1 MTFQELLLNLMG
13 THTSRKLKVVAK
25 EWEGELLIKG
35 NEVVRAEVHGAEKLE
50 GIDALEFM
58 FKNQTSIERVEFLP
72 FEDSESNVRVDQMF
86 LFNLVQEEQEKE
98 EEIHRE
104 SPGKFLEVCRKY
116 FSENHL
122 RLVYCKGK
130 VELSSGISSETFSEL
145 IQSYVERTKEND
157 PCGLRKIL
165 LRFEKVFCL
174 ILFSGKNCG
183 IIAADIEEYP
193 NYELDQPLIDKELS
207 EVLSG

>member
-35 NEVVRAEVHGAEKLE
+35 NEVVRADVHGTEELE
-50 GIDALEFM
+50 GIDALKFM
-58 FKNQTSIERVEFLP
+58 FREQDSIERVELLP
-72 FEDSESNVRVDQMF
+72 FENSDSNVRADQMS
-86 LFNLVQEEQEKE
+86 LFNLFHE
-98 EEIHRE
+98 EEEVHQE

-122 RLVYCKGK
+122 RLVYCKGR
-130 VELSSGISSETFSEL
+130 VELSSGISSESFDEL
-145 IQSYVERTKEND
+145 IRASVERMKEND

-183 IIAADIEEYP
+183 VVAADMEEYP
-193 NYELDQPLIDKELS
+193 NYELDQPLIDKELF
-207 EVLSG
+207 EILSD